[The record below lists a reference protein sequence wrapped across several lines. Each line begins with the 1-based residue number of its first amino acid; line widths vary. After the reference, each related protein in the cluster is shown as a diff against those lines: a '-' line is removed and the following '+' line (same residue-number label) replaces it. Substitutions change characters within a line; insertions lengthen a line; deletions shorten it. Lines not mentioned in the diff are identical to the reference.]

1 MNASKTEIDFWCFAG
16 YYQYRIFKV
25 VDGHKQ
31 VYYIGEPAKPSA
43 TRIAD
48 SLEQLKTKLNADVE
62 RLTMLARRAY
72 AQKAYCK

>member
-16 YYQYRIFKV
+16 VYEYRIFKV

-31 VYYIGEPAKPSA
+31 VYYLAEPSKPSA
-43 TRIAD
+43 TRSAD
-48 SLEQLKTKLNADVE
+48 SLEQLKIKLKADVA
-62 RLTMLARRAY
+62 RLIMLARRTY

>member
-1 MNASKTEIDFWCFAG
+1 MNASKTDIDFWCFAG

-48 SLEQLKTKLNADVE
+48 SLEQLRVKLKADVA
-62 RLTMLARRAY
+62 RLTMLA
-72 AQKAYCK
+72 QKQRGQQ

>member
-1 MNASKTEIDFWCFAG
+1 MNATKTEIDFWCFAG
-16 YYQYRIFKV
+16 NYQYRIFQV

-48 SLEQLKTKLNADVE
+48 SLEQLRVKLKADVA
-62 RLTMLARRAY
+62 RLTMLAQRERG
-72 AQKAYCK
+72 QR

>member
-1 MNASKTEIDFWCFAG
+1 MQATKTEIDFWCFAG

-31 VYYIGEPAKPSA
+31 EYYIAEPQIPSA

-48 SLEQLKTKLNADVE
+48 TLDRLKATLEKDVA
-62 RLTMLARRAY
+62 RLTMLHKRQRGG
-72 AQKAYCK
+72 

>member
-1 MNASKTEIDFWCFAG
+1 MNVSKTEIDFWCFAG

-31 VYYIGEPAKPSA
+31 VYYIAEPQIPSA

-48 SLEQLKTKLNADVE
+48 TLDRLKTILEKDVARLIMLKKRE
-62 RLTMLARRAY
+62 RIR
-72 AQKAYCK
+72 